1 MALVVEFLLAE
12 NENRQRR
19 RNEFK
24 ALLLLLFFCF
34 CFCFFWHFER
44 LKHTIPILIRD
55 SHLRVGVQLEL
66 GARVVNDARQRYREQ
81 KTTSYNWI
89 TFRAKNI
96 LCAAIRV
103 KLEKF
108 ES

>member
-1 MALVVEFLLAE
+1 MALVVEFLSAE
-12 NENRQRR
+12 NENRPRR

-34 CFCFFWHFER
+34 FFWRFER

-55 SHLRVGVQLEL
+55 SYLRVGAQLEL

-89 TFRAKNI
+89 TSRTKNI
-96 LCAAIRV
+96 LCAAIHV